1 MTSIDAVEANIRT
14 KGAAASAKFR
24 ELYPEI
30 AERTRAQ
37 LDTRAAELGHRSFDA
52 WVVRLREQMERE
64 GRR

>member
-1 MTSIDAVEANIRT
+1 VTPIDAIEANIRT
-14 KGAAASAKFR
+14 KAATASAKFR

-37 LDTRAAELGHRSFDA
+37 LDTRAAELGHPSFDV